1 MEIVQVVGLGLVAG
15 AILLVVRQHRPELA
29 LLLSL
34 AAGAV
39 IFIAMVSRVMAVV
52 EALQTLGARAG
63 VDGTY
68 MGTVL
73 KIIGIAYLAD
83 FGGQVLTDAG
93 ERAVATKVEMAGKV
107 LILLLAIPV
116 LMAILDALLGMIG

>member
-1 MEIVQVVGLGLVAG
+1 MEMVQVVGLGLVAG
-15 AILLVVRQHRPELA
+15 AVLLVVRQHRPELA

-52 EALQTLGARAG
+52 EALQTLGARAK
-63 VDGTY
+63 VDGAY
-68 MGTVL
+68 MSTVL
-73 KIIGIAYLAD
+73 KIMGIAYLAD
-83 FGGQVLTDAG
+83 FGGQVLADAG
-93 ERAVATKVEMAGKV
+93 EKAVASKVEMAGKV

-116 LMAILDALLGMIG
+116 LMAILDALLKLIG